1 MDNNWERSIPFIPIS
16 RADLAE
22 IFHKYDAHLAILSCT
37 EVSMGCR
44 NSHYKVNT
52 NNGSYFLRIFPPG
65 DNRYRNEQPV
75 FNVLYDKINL
85 PKLHFVSE
93 INGRG
98 CLIYEYINAV
108 SLQSRCSA
116 NVRLENGIVCQVAKS
131 AAIMHNFRADDF
143 SGLIEMDTPPFC
155 EWFDLFLSDHKTVE
169 RMGNETVQRVRRLI
183 ADSASKLR
191 EIDRYQSF
199 IHGDFRPA
207 NMLLDHQN
215 QVFIVDWEFP
225 GGGHSLA
232 DIGQFFR
239 YRGCFDNEHLSVFET
254 EYNAQAAVSLP
265 RDWYELSRLRD
276 LVNPLQ
282 MMGDKAEMPLKY
294 HDLKNI
300 ILDTLELLGY

>member
-1 MDNNWERSIPFIPIS
+1 MDNNWERSIPFMPIS

-22 IFHKYDAHLAILSCT
+22 IFHNYDAHLAILSCA
-37 EVSMGCR
+37 EVRMGCR

-52 NNGSYFLRIFPPG
+52 THGSYFLRIFPPG
-65 DNRYRNEQPV
+65 DNRFWNEQSV
-75 FNVLYDKINL
+75 FNVLYNKINI
-85 PKLHFVSE
+85 PKVHFVSE

-98 CLIYEYINAV
+98 CSIYEYINSV

-116 NVRLENGIVCQVAKS
+116 NVRLENGVVCQAAKS
-131 AAIMHNFRADDF
+131 AAIMHNFSADDF
-143 SGLIEMDTPPFC
+143 NGLIEINTPPFC
-155 EWFDLFLSDHKTVE
+155 EWFDLFLSDNKTVE
-169 RMGNETVQRVRRLI
+169 RIGNETVQRVRRLI
-183 ADSASKLR
+183 ADSASKLV

-215 QVFIVDWEFP
+215 QVFIVDWEFA
-225 GGGHSLA
+225 GGGHRVA

-239 YRGCFDNEHLSVFET
+239 YRNCFDNEHLAVFET
-254 EYNAQAAVSLP
+254 EYNALAAVSLP

-276 LVNPLQ
+276 LVNPLH
-282 MMGDKAEMPLKY
+282 MLGEKAELQLKF
-294 HDLKNI
+294 HDLKNL